1 MKAEYERYE
10 KDLDESCRTESGSL
24 RRERDNHQMVE
35 AVIKRVK
42 LLEDEAGLT
51 ARYYTAGPDSDG

>member
-1 MKAEYERYE
+1 
-10 KDLDESCRTESGSL
+10 
-24 RRERDNHQMVE
+24 MVE